1 MSRTEGSIVFAVA
14 AGPRMG
20 FGHLMRSRSLA
31 RALGVPWRVCLRGS
45 AATRRIATRLGAELV
60 TSPLARTSDPVGL
73 LVVDDPSRREAS
85 RWVASARHHGVPVAS
100 IHDRGLGEVASDLV
114 VDGSVYQTPP
124 PGMSPGLRGPAFAI
138 LDPSMAGLTRSVVEH
153 SRPRIL
159 ITLGGGAHVQAS
171 AAGLCRELAASR
183 PGLTIRVARG
193 FVDGREPAPLPHG
206 EWIQAPQGLAEEL
219 TQASVAIVSGG
230 VSLAEACAI
239 GVPVVAVAVTR
250 AQHVAIRTLANLGAV
265 VDGGSIET
273 DNRLFAQVAAAT
285 LALLDSQAERDRLS
299 RNASQVI
306 DGRGAL
312 RVAAHL
318 RRLMSSADRSVND
331 AA

>member
-124 PGMSPGLRGPAFAI
+124 PGMSLAAYRDSVLERFSNPAINDQLARIASDGATKIPVFLADTIKACLARGGDHRRLAF
-138 LDPSMAGLTRSVVEH
+138 LLTAFTRYLATGTAQE
-153 SRPRIL
+153 PRL
-159 ITLGGGAHVQAS
+159 S
-171 AAGLCRELAASR
+171 AADLALAGDAD
-183 PGLTIRVARG
+183 PA
-193 FVDGREPAPLPHG
+193 APLRIG
-206 EWIQAPQGLAEEL
+206 TFDGLGLAEAPAFVRSYVDL
-219 TQASVAIVSGG
+219 RRRIAASGVLGALGG
-230 VSLAEACAI
+230 LQAEA
-239 GVPVVAVAVTR
+239 G
-250 AQHVAIRTLANLGAV
+250 
-265 VDGGSIET
+265 
-273 DNRLFAQVAAAT
+273 
-285 LALLDSQAERDRLS
+285 
-299 RNASQVI
+299 
-306 DGRGAL
+306 
-312 RVAAHL
+312 
-318 RRLMSSADRSVND
+318 
-331 AA
+331 

>member
-1 MSRTEGSIVFAVA
+1 MSGTERSIVFAVA

-60 TSPLARTSDPVGL
+60 ASPLGRESDRVGL

-100 IHDRGLGEVASDLV
+100 IHDRGLGEVGSDLV
-114 VDGSVYQTPP
+114 VDGSVYQAPP
-124 PGMSPGLRGPAFAI
+124 RSMSPGLRGPAFAI
-138 LDPSMAGLTRSVVEH
+138 LDPSMAGLTRTVVGQ
-153 SRPRIL
+153 SNPRVL

-171 AAGLCRELAASR
+171 AAGLCRELGASR
-183 PGLTIRVARG
+183 PELTIRVARG

-206 EWIQAPQGLAEEL
+206 EWIAAPEGLAGEL
-219 TQASVAIVSGG
+219 TQATVAIVSGG
-230 VSLAEACAI
+230 VTLAEACAI

-250 AQHVAIRTLANLGAV
+250 AQHAAIRTLAHLGAV
-265 VDGGSIET
+265 VDGGLIGT
-273 DNRLFAQVAAAT
+273 DDRRFAQVAAAA

-299 RNASQVI
+299 QNASRVI

-318 RRLMSSADRSVND
+318 RRLMSSADRTVND